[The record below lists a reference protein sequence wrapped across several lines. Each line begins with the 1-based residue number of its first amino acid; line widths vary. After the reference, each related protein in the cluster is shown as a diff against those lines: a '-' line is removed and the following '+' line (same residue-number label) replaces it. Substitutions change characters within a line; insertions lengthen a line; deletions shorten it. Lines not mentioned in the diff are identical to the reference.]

1 MDYNNATES
10 DDEKEEKKKKDTDKK
25 KPTKFQKQGI
35 DFIDSWQ
42 WGVFMAVL
50 TLYTL
55 FADDLRVLF
64 IPKKYDD
71 LFFFI
76 TTVALLIFS
85 GEILLAC
92 YCKPDYFPNFF
103 FWLDVMSTVSMIFDI
118 GWFMDNFNTVF
129 TGTGDATSIAK
140 TSRAARVT
148 RIVRLVRL
156 IRLVRIVKLYK
167 QAQMAA

>member
-1 MDYNNATES
+1 M
-10 DDEKEEKKKKDTDKK
+10 
-25 KPTKFQKQGI
+25 
-35 DFIDSWQ
+35 DSWQ
-42 WGVFMAVL
+42 WGIFMAIL
-50 TLYTL
+50 TVYTL

-64 IPKKYDD
+64 IPKMYDD

-76 TTVALLIFS
+76 TSVALLIFS

-92 YCKPDYFPNFF
+92 YCKPDYFPYFF
-103 FWLDVMSTVSMIFDI
+103 FWLDVMATVSMIFDI

-167 QAQMAA
+167 QAQMAQQKREELRLKKLQIE